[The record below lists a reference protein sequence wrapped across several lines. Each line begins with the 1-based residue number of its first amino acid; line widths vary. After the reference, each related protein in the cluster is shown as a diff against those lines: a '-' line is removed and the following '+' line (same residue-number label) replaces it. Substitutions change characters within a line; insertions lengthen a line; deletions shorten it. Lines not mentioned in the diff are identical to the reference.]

1 MANSRVTP
9 EERERQR
16 RAALVATGKMGDA
29 TLMEMRE
36 RSVIYAYVVRGVEYT
51 ASQDVFLLK
60 DQVPS
65 DLSQLAAMSVR
76 YDPRNPANSIVV
88 AEQWSGL
95 HLSEPKRRRVSRSHW
110 YRSASEGSIAAAR
123 RAGIYTANSATTVR
137 IPATAANVSGSNA
150 FTPNSRLASSRVVA

>member
-1 MANSRVTP
+1 MGYRAWKDSRVTP

-29 TLMEMRE
+29 TLIEVRE
-36 RSVIYAYVVRGVEYT
+36 DLIFYAYLVRGVEYT

-65 DLSQLAAMSVR
+65 DLSLLAAMSVR

-95 HLSEPKRRRVSRSHW
+95 HLSEPKRRR
-110 YRSASEGSIAAAR
+110 
-123 RAGIYTANSATTVR
+123 
-137 IPATAANVSGSNA
+137 
-150 FTPNSRLASSRVVA
+150 